1 VGQFETDPL
10 PTQGAEKGI
19 QLVVETN
26 SYGRRTLTIA
36 SSAAV
41 VVVPAVVGMGV
52 LSAMD
57 LRDPFDHGIG
67 HAVGAAAATV
77 LLVLALRYWRPP
89 VAGAVS
95 RAARLVLVAGFGVF
109 AVGQALEMVG
119 AFWLDGVHSLA
130 LYPATL
136 GLLLTMLGALSSMV
150 VAAAARLNLLDSRW
164 TRVAL
169 VVPVAAVVL
178 FVVGAFVFGY

>member
-1 VGQFETDPL
+1 MVR
-10 PTQGAEKGI
+10 EKGI
-19 QLVVETN
+19 GLMVETN
-26 SYGRRTLTIA
+26 SSGAWTLNVA
-36 SSAAV
+36 SSAV
-41 VVVPAVVGMGV
+41 VVVVTAGVMGA

-67 HAVGAAAATV
+67 HAVGAAAAAA
-77 LLVLALRYWRPP
+77 LLVLALRYWQPP
-89 VAGAVS
+89 IHGVVG

-119 AFWLDGVHSLA
+119 AFWLDGVHDLA

-136 GLLLTMLGALSSMV
+136 GLLLTMLGALSSLV
-150 VAAAARLNLLDSRW
+150 VAAAARLNFLDSRW
-164 TRVAL
+164 MPVAL
-169 VVPVAAVVL
+169 AVPVTAVVL

>member
-1 VGQFETDPL
+1 M
-10 PTQGAEKGI
+10 
-19 QLVVETN
+19 VETH
-26 SYGRRTLTIA
+26 SSVTRTLNVA
-36 SSAAV
+36 SGAAV
-41 VVVPAVVGMGV
+41 VVVAAVVMGA

-67 HAVGAAAATV
+67 HAVGAAAAAA
-77 LLVLALRYWRPP
+77 LLVLAVRYWRPP
-89 VAGAVS
+89 VAGAVG
-95 RAARLVLVAGFGVF
+95 RAARLVLVAGFGLF

-119 AFWLDGVHSLA
+119 AFWIDGVHDLA

-136 GLLLTMLGALSSMV
+136 GLLLTMLGAMSSLV

-164 TRVAL
+164 MPVAL
-169 VVPVAAVVL
+169 AVPVAAVAL